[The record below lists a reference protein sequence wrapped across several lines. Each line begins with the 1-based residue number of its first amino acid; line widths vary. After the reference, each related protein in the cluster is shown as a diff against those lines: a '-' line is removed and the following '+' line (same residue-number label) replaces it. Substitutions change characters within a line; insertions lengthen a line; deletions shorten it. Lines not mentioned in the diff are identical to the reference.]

1 MLLTNRNQTMTT
13 PLASTQH
20 SRCQAEHCDRTP
32 CFRVEVHDP
41 PGTIVDGKTADI
53 CADHL
58 GATVCDL
65 TVWANSEAEL
75 TGGNIQVCVIDARP
89 SFTGS
94 ISQGALLPA
103 SWHFASIPLN

>member
-1 MLLTNRNQTMTT
+1 MLLTSRNQTILT
-13 PLASTQH
+13 PLVPSQPTL
-20 SRCQAEHCDRTP
+20 CQQGYCERVP

-41 PGTIVDGKTADI
+41 PGTIVDGKTVDV

-65 TVWANSEAEL
+65 TAWANTEAKL
-75 TGGNIQVCVIDARP
+75 SGGNIQVCVIDSRP
-89 SFTGS
+89 SLAS
-94 ISQGALLPA
+94 SLPQSALLPV